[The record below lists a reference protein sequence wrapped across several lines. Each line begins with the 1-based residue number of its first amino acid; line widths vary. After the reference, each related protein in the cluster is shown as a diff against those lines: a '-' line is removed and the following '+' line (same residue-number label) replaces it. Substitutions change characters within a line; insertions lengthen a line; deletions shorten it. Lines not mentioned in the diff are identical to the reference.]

1 MRKILT
7 VLLCALTT
15 CASIAPVHADESAP
29 LQTPLHP
36 ALTLTLTDSLPLTAA
51 QVLSTPVMLSAL
63 PFPQP
68 APAPLQEA
76 SVMSRAV
83 DSVQKT
89 LDQAMDYLGVRY
101 RRGGTTPESGFDCS
115 GYVRNVFAQSL
126 GLILPHNA
134 KAISKA
140 GEFITKNEL
149 QPGDLVFFNT
159 MRRAFSHVGIYLGND
174 LFVHAPRAGGK
185 VRIEDM
191 TDRYWKRR
199 FDGARRVQPS

>member
-7 VLLCALTT
+7 VLLCALSA
-15 CASIAPVHADESAP
+15 CVVPAHADEPSL
-29 LQTPLHP
+29 LQPG
-36 ALTLTLTDSLPLTAA
+36 LTLTLTDSSPLTAA
-51 QVLSTPVMLSAL
+51 QVITTPVFLSAL

-68 APAPLQEA
+68 APTLAPAPALE
-76 SVMSRAV
+76 SSTVMSRAV
-83 DSVQKT
+83 DSVQST

-101 RRGGTTPESGFDCS
+101 KRGGTTRESGFDCS
-115 GYVRNVFAQSL
+115 GYVRSVFAESL

-140 GEFITKNEL
+140 GERITKKEL

-159 MRRAFSHVGIYLGND
+159 MKRAFSHVGISLGND
-174 LFVHAPRAGGK
+174 LFVHAPRTGSK

-199 FDGARRVQPS
+199 FDGARRVLPE